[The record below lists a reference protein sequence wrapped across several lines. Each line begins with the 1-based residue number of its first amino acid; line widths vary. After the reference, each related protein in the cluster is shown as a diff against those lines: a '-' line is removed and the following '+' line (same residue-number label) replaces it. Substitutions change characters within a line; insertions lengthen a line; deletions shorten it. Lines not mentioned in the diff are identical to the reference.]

1 MRFRYN
7 TTPEETVSFLRE
19 QAINAKQP
27 PAVIDALDALYDVL
41 ELPSEV
47 EKLEGQVMDLEN
59 DADDLKGALRE
70 ASEALELAYDILASI
85 EKAENTPSAER
96 AEFYDDAD
104 LKGIARQLAAT
115 KSALERHK
123 A

>member
-1 MRFRYN
+1 MRFSYN
-7 TTPEETVSFLRE
+7 TTPDETIDYLRY
-19 QAINAKQP
+19 QAIDAKQP
-27 PAVIDALDALYDVL
+27 PAVIDALDDLRDLL
-41 ELPSEV
+41 ELPT
-47 EKLEGQVMDLEN
+47 DLEKRN
-59 DADDLKGALRE
+59 EELNAAERARDDIY
-70 ASEALELAYDILASI
+70 LELEQAAESLQLAYDILASI

-104 LKGIARQLAAT
+104 LKSIARQLAAT